1 MDKKKIISIIGVVI
15 LAIIVILVAI
25 TFRKYIIITK
35 LQTKVSQYSESSN
48 FYTKST
54 TLTDDGTKVVIE
66 YYKKD
71 QKQMVKILKEENKE
85 ITTTLMY
92 DNGESVDTFIE
103 SPNEKIAKLNRKT
116 NISVNIYNH
125 LENEN
130 KWQTLLGCFSAK
142 VKTNIYNDKE
152 CYIIRD
158 FISSTSL
165 TAKDTE
171 IYIEKDTGLLLK
183 TVNAT
188 DNTEKEYQF
197 NNVTDDIFIEPEINQ
212 YEIQ

>member
-1 MDKKKIISIIGVVI
+1 
-15 LAIIVILVAI
+15 
-25 TFRKYIIITK
+25 
-35 LQTKVSQYSESSN
+35 
-48 FYTKST
+48 
-54 TLTDDGTKVVIE
+54 
-66 YYKKD
+66 
-71 QKQMVKILKEENKE
+71 MVKILKEENKE
-85 ITTTLMY
+85 ITTTLRY

-197 NNVTDDIFIEPEINQ
+197 DNVTDDIFIEPEINQ